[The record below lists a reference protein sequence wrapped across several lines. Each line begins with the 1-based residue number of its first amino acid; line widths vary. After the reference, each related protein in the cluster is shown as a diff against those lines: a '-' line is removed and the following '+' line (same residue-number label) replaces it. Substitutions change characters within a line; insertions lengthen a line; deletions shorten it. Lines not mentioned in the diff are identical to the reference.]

1 MGVLSSSDSSSDSD
15 SSGSGSDSDDNDKS
29 NIKTTHSNHNM
40 NNTLH
45 SDSLPAHL
53 LDEDL
58 RLSESNSSD
67 DSGD

>member
-29 NIKTTHSNHNM
+29 NIKTHSNHNM
-40 NNTLH
+40 NNALH

-67 DSGD
+67 SD